1 MKILS
6 TLLSALNGFTVKGQ
20 IEKPISSIEYDSR
33 SCQEFSLFV
42 AIPGSTI
49 PTIDGNQFIQ
59 DAIAR
64 GAKTIVTDSP
74 DFSAPDDVTVIGVPD
89 ARIALSRISNAF
101 YDYPSKQL
109 RIYGVTGTNG
119 KTSTTFLLKSIFDAS
134 GEPTGLIGTTGN
146 YIGDERIAA
155 THTTPESPHLCQLL
169 SMMVRRGIKTVVME
183 VSSHALELHRVEGIR
198 FAGALFT
205 NLTHDHLDFHGT
217 MERYAQAKKHL
228 FDILPKEAIAIVMGD
243 SPYSYLMLGDCK
255 AQEQYR
261 VGRSNA
267 FDISIDLENHS
278 LSGSSY
284 RLTFAGSTPSFHQS
298 SIDIVSPLIGRFN
311 VENTALAASLAHLI
325 GIENTVIQHALRSAE
340 GAPGRMQKIRLPN
353 GALVLVDYAHTPDAL
368 EKSLSTCKALINT
381 TGKGRLTV
389 VFGCGGDRDSA
400 KRPSM
405 GNIASEYAD
414 RIIITDDNPRHESSE
429 AIINDIKSGIS
440 EKNMHKIS
448 AISDRFQAI
457 SNAMETSEDREVIL
471 IAGKGHEEYQIIGND
486 ILPFSDLKTVQSLIS
501 SIFLSQHDGDV
512 NA

>member
-1 MKILS
+1 
-6 TLLSALNGFTVKGQ
+6 
-20 IEKPISSIEYDSR
+20 
-33 SCQEFSLFV
+33 
-42 AIPGSTI
+42 
-49 PTIDGNQFIQ
+49 
-59 DAIAR
+59 
-64 GAKTIVTDSP
+64 
-74 DFSAPDDVTVIGVPD
+74 
-89 ARIALSRISNAF
+89 
-101 YDYPSKQL
+101 
-109 RIYGVTGTNG
+109 
-119 KTSTTFLLKSIFDAS
+119 
-134 GEPTGLIGTTGN
+134 
-146 YIGDERIAA
+146 
-155 THTTPESPHLCQLL
+155 
-169 SMMVRRGIKTVVME
+169 
-183 VSSHALELHRVEGIR
+183 
-198 FAGALFT
+198 
-205 NLTHDHLDFHGT
+205 
-217 MERYAQAKKHL
+217 
-228 FDILPKEAIAIVMGD
+228 MGD

-261 VGRSNA
+261 VGRSSA
-267 FDISIDLENHS
+267 FDISINLENHS

-471 IAGKGHEEYQIIGND
+471 IAGKGHEEYQVIGND